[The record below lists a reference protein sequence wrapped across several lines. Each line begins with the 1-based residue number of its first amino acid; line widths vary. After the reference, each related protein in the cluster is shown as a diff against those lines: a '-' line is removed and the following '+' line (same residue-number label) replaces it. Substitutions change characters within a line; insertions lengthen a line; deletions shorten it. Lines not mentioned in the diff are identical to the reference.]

1 MEFLTPLLFLLI
13 ALQCALS
20 FEEREILSHVNKFS
34 VNEYIP
40 KDDIKDHGKLEAT
53 EYFEKI
59 AADFSDDINATKEA
73 LQNMFL
79 DVEASFE
86 DLSDDVAKSGSKYSY
101 DTEEKLN
108 ILQGLLSEFVE
119 NSKGVIFNSPEEKK
133 KEEKHK
139 FKKMCDLILQKV
151 KTLVELGAIDKYR
164 IILKFGKGE
173 RKSDILD
180 KVKNDN
186 SISNELKEELLKYE
200 EVEGKDANVSS
211 LINFISPIYD
221 NFLQKINAIIGELS
235 ADLGKI
241 I

>member
-1 MEFLTPLLFLLI
+1 MEFFTSFLFLLI
-13 ALQCALS
+13 ALQCAMS
-20 FEEREILSHVNKFS
+20 FEERDVLSHVNKFS

-40 KDDIKDHGKLEAT
+40 KDDHVDHGKFEAT

-59 AADFSDDINATKEA
+59 AADFTDDVNAAKEA

-86 DLSDDVAKSGSKYSY
+86 DLSDDVAKSVSQYSY
-101 DTEEKLN
+101 DAEEKLN
-108 ILQGLLSEFVE
+108 ILEGLLSEYVE

-133 KEEKHK
+133 KVEKHK
-139 FKKMCDLILQKV
+139 FKKMCDLILGKV
-151 KTLVELGAIDKYR
+151 KTLVELSTINYYR
-164 IILKFGKGE
+164 IIIKYGKGD

-180 KVKNDN
+180 KVKNDDN
-186 SISNELKEELLKYE
+186 ISDELKKELLKYE
-200 EVEGKDANVSS
+200 DVEGKDANVSN
-211 LINFISPIYD
+211 LVNFITPIYD
-221 NFLQKINAIIGELS
+221 NFLQKLNALIRELS